1 MDTTVILLVVCLALI
16 AMTLIMMIGFCCMFR
31 AYLRRRPERDRYK
44 PSYTLES
51 VYSQTE
57 AQENQG
63 FTLHLQEK
71 KKAETH
77 NGNET
82 KKSDG
87 NKNEIIANT

>member
-51 VYSQTE
+51 VYSHTE
-57 AQENQG
+57 AHENQG
-63 FTLHLQEK
+63 FTLQEK
-71 KKAETH
+71 NKAETH

-87 NKNEIIANT
+87 NKNEIIAKT